1 MLAGILVILAG
12 WNSRA
17 HAQCDPATAEAQRAR
32 IERLLA
38 DQDHEAHLW
47 NLGWGIGFGGATVA
61 QLVFAIRPQWAPI
74 ITVNDKM
81 QRSLYIGAVKSGLA
95 SVARFVLPLRVER
108 PHIAAG
114 TEPCAAL
121 AEAEHALALTARRER
136 NSFWLNHIGSLL
148 ANITGSLILGFG
160 YDAWGQAAL
169 SLAVGY
175 PVGLISIYTEPRAA
189 WHANRSRSWV
199 SGVSAAPLI
208 TPDIRGLAI
217 TGWF

>member
-17 HAQCDPATAEAQRAR
+17 HAQCDPATAEAQRVR

-38 DQDHEAHLW
+38 DQDWRAHLW
-47 NLGWGIGFGGATVA
+47 NLGWGIGFGGAAVG
-61 QLVFAIRPQWAPI
+61 QLVFAVRPQWAPI

-81 QRSLYIGAVKSGLA
+81 QKSLYISAGKAGLA
-95 SVARFVLPLRVER
+95 SVARLILPLRVTH
-108 PHIAAG
+108 PHIAPG

-121 AEAEHALALTARRER
+121 AEAERALAVTARREK
-136 NSFWLNHIGSLL
+136 NSFWLNHIGSLV
-148 ANITGSLILGFG
+148 ANISGALILGLG
-160 YDAWGQAAL
+160 YHAWGQAAL

-208 TPDIRGLAI
+208 TPEFRGLAI

>member
-38 DQDHEAHLW
+38 DQQHKAHLW

-61 QLVFAIRPQWAPI
+61 QLVFAVRPQWAPI
-74 ITVNDKM
+74 INVNDKM
-81 QRSLYIGAVKSGLA
+81 QTSLYIGAVKSGLA
-95 SVARFVLPLRVER
+95 SVARTILPLRVER
-108 PHIAAG
+108 PHIAPG

-121 AEAEHALALTARRER
+121 AEAERALAVTARRER

-148 ANITGSLILGFG
+148 ANLGGTLILGLG
-160 YDAWGQAAL
+160 YHAWGQAAL
-169 SLAVGY
+169 SFAVGY
-175 PVGLISIYTEPRAA
+175 PVGLISIYTEPRAG
-189 WHANRSRSWV
+189 WHAHRSRSWV

-208 TPDIRGLAI
+208 TPEIRGLAI